1 MSKQMKVLG
10 RVFDGL
16 PDKVPFSILS
26 EEWAQKI
33 HRQTLDRL
41 NERGGLCP
49 AEIYWNINKI
59 DSGSY
64 PSDSEITK
72 SINNAI
78 NEQLKE
84 SK

>member
-1 MSKQMKVLG
+1 MKILG

-16 PDKVPFSILS
+16 PEKVPFSILD

-33 HRQTLDRL
+33 HRQSLDRL

-49 AEIYWNINKI
+49 AEIYWNIHKI

-64 PSDSEITK
+64 PSDSVITE
-72 SINNAI
+72 SINSAI
-78 NEQLKE
+78 NKQLAAKGVE
-84 SK
+84 